1 MPLLSLFGVWL
12 RLGIQSFGGG
22 GATLYLIRRTVVD
35 ERGWLSEDEFAREWS
50 LCHVAP
56 GINLLAMTTLIGRR
70 VGGAAGIA
78 VSLLGL
84 LLPSVAATILL
95 TAGYARVRD
104 VEAVRAALRGLIPA
118 TAGLGAVA
126 AWQLLRPLL
135 QASRAEG
142 RGSLGVSLAILLSSA
157 GALAL
162 GLAPVWSLLLVGGAL
177 SAAFQ
182 RGRTR
187 TLAGN
192 ADE

>member
-1 MPLLSLFGVWL
+1 VPLLSLFGVWL

-142 RGSLGVSLAILLSSA
+142 RGSLGISLSILLASA

-177 SAAFQ
+177 SACVPTWAPTNV
-182 RGRTR
+182 GRER
-187 TLAGN
+187 
-192 ADE
+192 